1 MYSGHIH
8 YFAQCI
14 VFEMLLL
21 ESSNIVSR
29 HGCAMLQHFRYSSG
43 ALGGS
48 VDSREDCV
56 SLVPSSY
63 IHSNFEMEMKTGYR
77 VRTMCG

>member
-14 VFEMLLL
+14 VFEMFLL
-21 ESSNIVSR
+21 ESSNIGSR

-48 VDSREDCV
+48 VDSRQDRV
-56 SLVPSSY
+56 SLVPSPY
-63 IHSNFEMEMKTGYR
+63 IHSNFEMKIGTGYKA
-77 VRTMCG
+77 RTMCG